1 MREMETTC
9 KPEFPERLEALVPI
23 IALTLDEAADGNAL
37 AGLACMS
44 RYHFQ
49 RLFRRMMGESPGAF
63 RRRLLLERAAY
74 ELKHSAAEI
83 TEIAFCA
90 AFDSLEGFSRA
101 FRTAYGLSPSQ
112 YRACRSDS
120 YYLPANNGFHF
131 APTRTGAARTTTD
144 WPFLAREHVT
154 GASTMDLTDRLL
166 AHDEWM
172 TRRLLDRARE
182 LTEAQLDTPLGIF
195 KAPLPFDPSED
206 TLRAALARMI
216 FTKEVWTAAVL
227 GKTLPEAQ
235 DNTLPGLIKRLDA
248 AFSEF
253 AGIVRSVRDENRWDE
268 SFVDGICSPP
278 ETFTFGG
285 MISHVITFSAYRRSL
300 ALKVMESL
308 GLNDLG
314 YGDPIE
320 WERAAQ
326 TERNS

>member
-1 MREMETTC
+1 METRDTIQ
-9 KPEFPERLEALVPI
+9 FAERLDALIPI

-44 RYHFQ
+44 RFHFQ

-74 ELKHSAAEI
+74 ELRNGATDITNVAFNAAY
-83 TEIAFCA
+83 
-90 AFDSLEGFSRA
+90 DSLEGFSRA

-112 YRACRSDS
+112 FRVCGSES
-120 YYLPANNGFHF
+120 YNLPANNGFHF
-131 APTRTGAARTTTD
+131 APTQSGAARTTTD
-144 WPFLAREHVT
+144 WPFRSTPALEP
-154 GASTMDLTDRLL
+154 GGSTMDLTDRLI

-172 TRRLLDRARE
+172 TRRLLERARE
-182 LTEAQLDTPLGIF
+182 LTETQLDTPLGIF

-216 FTKEVWTAAVL
+216 FTKEVWTAAVF
-227 GKTLPEAQ
+227 GRTIPDEA
-235 DNTLPGLIKRLDA
+235 DNSLDGLSARLDS

-253 AGIVRSVRDENRWDE
+253 AEIVRSVRDGNRWDE
-268 SFVDGICSPP
+268 SFVDGVCTPP

-285 MISHVITFSAYRRSL
+285 MISHVVTFSAYRRSI
-300 ALKVMESL
+300 ALKIMDSL

-320 WERAAQ
+320 WERAV
-326 TERNS
+326 SKSGSS